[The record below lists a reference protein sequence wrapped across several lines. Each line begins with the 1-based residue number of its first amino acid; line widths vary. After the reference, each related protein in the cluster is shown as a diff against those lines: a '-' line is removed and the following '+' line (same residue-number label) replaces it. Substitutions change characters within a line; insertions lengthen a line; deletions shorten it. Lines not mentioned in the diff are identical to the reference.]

1 MAAEVRRRLGERARI
16 EATIRAFFAA
26 AGVLE
31 VRTPVLSMAGNTDP
45 NIESFVTRF
54 SGRGGG
60 PAERWL
66 RTSPEYFH
74 KRLLA
79 GGSGDIWEIGPVFR
93 NGEAGR
99 HHNPEFTLLE
109 WYRVGWDHHRL
120 MDEVEAL
127 VRVVAERFGR
137 SLAPVDRLDYRTLFR
152 RYAGIDP
159 FTASTS
165 ELEQRLLPW
174 MSDFAGLT
182 REDRLD
188 LIRTHLIEPALD
200 PNGAVF
206 VYDFPAS
213 QAALARIRAG
223 DPPLA
228 ERFELYLGALEVA
241 NGYHELS
248 DAREQRARF
257 ERELQLRRERELA
270 EPPLDE
276 RLLAALPEMP
286 ACAGVAL
293 GIDRLHQW
301 LVRAASIREVLVFP
315 FDQA

>member
-1 MAAEVRRRLGERARI
+1 MRPDLRRCLQERARI
-16 EATIRAFFAA
+16 EATIRAFFAERE
-26 AGVLE
+26 VLE
-31 VRTPVLSMAGNTDP
+31 VHTPVLSMAGNTDP
-45 NIESFVTRF
+45 NIESFATRYA
-54 SGRGGG
+54 GRGEDS
-60 PAERWL
+60 PERWL

-79 GGSGDIWEIGPVFR
+79 AGSGDLWEIGPVFR

-99 HHNPEFTLLE
+99 RHNPEFTLLE

-120 MDEVEAL
+120 MDEVECL
-127 VRVVAERFGR
+127 VRTLAQAFGR
-137 SLAPVDRLDYRTLFR
+137 PFGAPERLDYRTLFR
-152 RYAGIDP
+152 RHAGIDP
-159 FTASTS
+159 FTASES
-165 ELEQRLLPW
+165 ELERRLSPW

-188 LIRTHLIEPALD
+188 LVRTHLIEPALD

-206 VYDFPAS
+206 VHDFPAS

-228 ERFELYLGALEVA
+228 ERFELYLGSMELA
-241 NGYHELS
+241 NGYHELG
-248 DAREQRARF
+248 DAIEQRARF
-257 ERELQLRRERELA
+257 EHDLKVRNARGSA
-270 EPPLDE
+270 MPPIDE
-276 RLLAALPEMP
+276 NLLAALPDMP

-301 LVRAASIREVLVFP
+301 LVQAASITEVLVFP
-315 FDQA
+315 FDRA